1 MLTTPTLS
9 SSLLEGQTAIVTGG
23 GNGIGRAT
31 CELLAANGARVVVVD
46 LDGDLAHE
54 VASDIGGGATAFA
67 ADLTDP
73 EVPDRLI
80 ADVAAAGNGIDI
92 IVNGAGYFWDA
103 PVHAMSDEQFQ
114 AMLDI
119 HLLAPFRICR
129 AAAPYFRDAGR
140 REAREGQ
147 ARHRKVVM
155 VSSLAAS
162 FGNPGA
168 GNYAAAKGGLIGL
181 TKTLA
186 AEWGSANVNVN
197 AVSFGIIQT
206 RFGAPQSAQQSIT
219 VGGREIP
226 LGVPDKTL
234 QAMGFDPDEDR
245 DLYAP
250 RKTPGTALGRTG
262 TIQEAADAIF
272 WLPSPLSNYVTGQ
285 VIPVS
290 GGARGGMS

>member
-1 MLTTPTLS
+1 MIELGNYNTLTIKRSTRVGLFLGDDDVDDLLLPNKYVPDDFEIGQELRVFCYLDHEERPIATTLEP
-9 SSLLEGQTAIVTGG
+9 LVTRNTFGY
-23 GNGIGRAT
+23 
-31 CELLAANGARVVVVD
+31 L
-46 LDGDLAHE
+46 E
-54 VASDIGGGATAFA
+54 VAEVNQFGAF
-67 ADLTDP
+67 LNWGL
-73 EVPDRLI
+73 EK
-80 ADVAAAGNGIDI
+80 
-92 IVNGAGYFWDA
+92 
-103 PVHAMSDEQFQ
+103 
-114 AMLDI
+114 

-272 WLPSPLSNYVTGQ
+272 WLASPLSNYVTGQ

>member
-1 MLTTPTLS
+1 
-9 SSLLEGQTAIVTGG
+9 
-23 GNGIGRAT
+23 
-31 CELLAANGARVVVVD
+31 
-46 LDGDLAHE
+46 
-54 VASDIGGGATAFA
+54 
-67 ADLTDP
+67 
-73 EVPDRLI
+73 
-80 ADVAAAGNGIDI
+80 
-92 IVNGAGYFWDA
+92 
-103 PVHAMSDEQFQ
+103 
-114 AMLDI
+114 
-119 HLLAPFRICR
+119 
-129 AAAPYFRDAGR
+129 
-140 REAREGQ
+140 
-147 ARHRKVVM
+147 M

-272 WLPSPLSNYVTGQ
+272 WLASPLSNYVTGQ